1 MAERPDRALAAAAGW
16 PDSPPHGGNSG
27 AATAPAGAAARSWA
41 ARRPVDLIGTLAGP
55 LCRGTG
61 DPAHR
66 VDAAGVFWWACAA
79 PSGDGTLALR
89 TSGAGADTVVHA
101 SAWGEGAGWL
111 LERLPALLG
120 DGDDWSTL
128 DVSGSPLLTRVLRR
142 NPGVRLP
149 ATGLVL
155 DSLVPA
161 ILEQKVTGTEAHR
174 AWRGLLHRFGR
185 PAPGPRDDL
194 FVPPSARAL
203 LAVPTWAWHRF
214 GVDGR
219 RQRAIRAAASV
230 ARRLEECVAMAPAD
244 ATARL
249 RLVPGVGEWT
259 AAETLLRAVGHPD
272 AVRVG
277 DFHLA
282 NLVVHALTGRARGT
296 DAEMLALLAPWAGQR
311 ARVVRLIELSGVRP
325 PAFGPR
331 FAPTDIRA
339 I

>member
-1 MAERPDRALAAAAGW
+1 MSVPSERVWSAA
-16 PDSPPHGGNSG
+16 
-27 AATAPAGAAARSWA
+27 
-41 ARRPVDLIGTLAGP
+41 RPVDLATTLAGP
-55 LCRGTG
+55 LCRGTA

-66 VDAAGVFWWACAA
+66 LDLGAFWWACTT
-79 PSGDGTLALR
+79 PDGDGTLALR
-89 TSGAGADTVVHA
+89 VAGTDVHA
-101 SAWGEGAGWL
+101 SAWGDGAPWL
-111 LERLPALLG
+111 LDRVPRLLG
-120 DGDDWSTL
+120 ADDDWSAL
-128 DVSGSPLLTRVLRR
+128 ELVDRPLLHQVLRR

-174 AWRGLLHRFGR
+174 AWRGLLRRFGHR
-185 PAPGPRDDL
+185 APGPRADL
-194 FVPPSARAL
+194 FVPPSAREL
-203 LAVPTWAWHRF
+203 LDVTTWDWHRL
-214 GVDGR
+214 GVDGK

-230 ARRLEECVAMAPAD
+230 ARRLEECVAMPVAD
-244 ATARL
+244 AMARL
-249 RLVPGVGEWT
+249 RHVPGVGEWT

-272 AVRVG
+272 AVSVG

-311 ARVVRLIELSGVRP
+311 ARVIRLIELSGVRP

-331 FAPTDIRA
+331 FAPNDIRA

>member
-1 MAERPDRALAAAAGW
+1 VTVPSERVWSAG
-16 PDSPPHGGNSG
+16 
-27 AATAPAGAAARSWA
+27 
-41 ARRPVDLIGTLAGP
+41 RPVDLAGTLAGP

-66 VDAAGVFWWACAA
+66 LVDGTFWWACTT
-79 PSGDGTLALR
+79 PDGDGTLALR
-89 TSGAGADTVVHA
+89 PAGSGVHA
-101 SAWGEGAGWL
+101 SAWGAGASWL
-111 LERLPALLG
+111 LDRVPTLLG
-120 DGDDWSTL
+120 AGDDWTALQL
-128 DVSGSPLLTRVLRR
+128 DEQPRLREVLRR
-142 NPGVRLP
+142 NAGVRLP

-174 AWRGLLHRFGR
+174 AWRGLLRRFGHR
-185 PAPGPRDDL
+185 APGPRADL
-194 FVPPSARAL
+194 FVPPSPHAL
-203 LAVPTWAWHRF
+203 LEVTTWDWHRL
-214 GVDGR
+214 GVDGK
-219 RQRAIRAAASV
+219 RQRAIRAVASV
-230 ARRLEECVAMAPAD
+230 ARRLEECVAMPAVD
-244 ATARL
+244 AMARL

-259 AAETLLRAVGHPD
+259 AAETLLRVVGYPD
-272 AVRVG
+272 AVSVG

-296 DAEMLALLAPWAGQR
+296 DAEMLALLTPWSGQR
-311 ARVVRLIELSGVRP
+311 ARVIRLIELSGVRP